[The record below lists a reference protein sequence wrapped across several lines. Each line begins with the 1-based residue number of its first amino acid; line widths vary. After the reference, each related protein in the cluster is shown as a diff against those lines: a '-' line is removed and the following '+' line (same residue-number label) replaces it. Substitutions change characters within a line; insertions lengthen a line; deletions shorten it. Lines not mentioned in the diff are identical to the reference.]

1 MYESRRRRHAAKNLR
16 ATYVGHYYCPIFP
29 LRLPPR
35 NSLYAHTLL
44 KKRKKETKRGGER
57 ERERAHENDEVVR
70 LVRCARKSL
79 KNKASPK
86 VLCKCLDDLR
96 ARKR

>member
-44 KKRKKETKRGGER
+44 KKRKKETKRRGER
-57 ERERAHENDEVVR
+57 EK
-70 LVRCARKSL
+70 KS
-79 KNKASPK
+79 
-86 VLCKCLDDLR
+86 
-96 ARKR
+96 ARKRRGCASCAMCTKIVKK